1 MNVDCCF
8 YSLHIVQLVNE
19 GVSDHPLLMS
29 FVLYYLV
36 SLWNEFADHKSMWD
50 NKKLFSFIF

>member
-19 GVSDHPLLMS
+19 GVSDHPLLATTILQIKN
-29 FVLYYLV
+29 FLERL
-36 SLWNEFADHKSMWD
+36 ER
-50 NKKLFSFIF
+50 